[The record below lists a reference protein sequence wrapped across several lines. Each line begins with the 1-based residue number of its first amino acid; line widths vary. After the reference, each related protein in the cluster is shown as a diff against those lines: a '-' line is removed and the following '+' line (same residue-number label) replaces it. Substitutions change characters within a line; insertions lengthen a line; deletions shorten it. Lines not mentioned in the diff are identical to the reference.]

1 MAVSKHVRNVSL
13 KTMKT
18 VKPELSGHPRGSIW
32 CPFNGTFVPR
42 PLVNTRH
49 DVKGNFVQY
58 SIFII
63 EIYKIYI
70 SKKICSLVV
79 EKIYLYLYYC
89 IEEYV

>member
-1 MAVSKHVRNVSL
+1 MTVSKHVRNVSL

-18 VKPELSGHPRGSIW
+18 VKPKLSGRPRSSIW
-32 CPFNGTFVPR
+32 CPFNATFVG

-49 DVKGNFVQY
+49 GVKGNFVQY

-63 EIYKIYI
+63 EIDKIYI
-70 SKKICSLVV
+70 SKKNCPLVV

-89 IEEYV
+89 IKEYV

>member
-18 VKPELSGHPRGSIW
+18 VKPELSGHPRNSIW
-32 CPFNGTFVPR
+32 CPFNGTFVTR
-42 PLVNTRH
+42 PLVNTMH
-49 DVKGNFVQY
+49 GVKGNFVQY

-70 SKKICSLVV
+70 SKKNCSLVV

>member
-1 MAVSKHVRNVSL
+1 MAVSRDIRNVSL

-18 VKPELSGHPRGSIW
+18 VKPEFSGHPRSRIW

-49 DVKGNFVQY
+49 GGKGNFVQY

-70 SKKICSLVV
+70 SKKNRPLVV
-79 EKIYLYLYYC
+79 EKIYSYLYYC

>member
-32 CPFNGTFVPR
+32 CPFNGTFVE

-49 DVKGNFVQY
+49 GVKGNFVQY

-70 SKKICSLVV
+70 SKKNCSLVV